1 MRPAPTHGGG
11 LGILTA
17 RNPMWDQRYSSD
29 TYVYGTEPNGF
40 LVTAAAR
47 LPPGKVLCLG
57 EGEGRNAVWLAARGH
72 EVTAVDSSGV
82 GLAKARRLA
91 AERGVRIT
99 TVHAD
104 LAAFDI
110 EPGAWDGIVSI
121 FCHLPPVLRA
131 DVHRRCVAG
140 LRPGGVLLLEAYT
153 PRQVGLG
160 TGGPPTAELMMDAET
175 LRAELAGLELLELRE
190 CEREVHEGEFHNGLG
205 AVVQLV
211 ARRP

>member
-1 MRPAPTHGGG
+1 
-11 LGILTA
+11 
-17 RNPMWDQRYSSD
+17 MWDQRYSSD

-57 EGEGRNAVWLAARGH
+57 EGEGRNAVWLAAQGH
-72 EVTAVDSSGV
+72 EVTAVDASGV
-82 GLAKARRLA
+82 GLRKAQRLA
-91 AERGVRIT
+91 AERGVTIA

-110 EPGAWDGIVSI
+110 EPGTWDGIVSI
-121 FCHLPPVLRA
+121 FCHLPPALRA

-153 PRQVGLG
+153 PRQLG
-160 TGGPPTAELMMDAET
+160 MGPA
-175 LRAELAGLELLELRE
+175 
-190 CEREVHEGEFHNGLG
+190 
-205 AVVQLV
+205 
-211 ARRP
+211 ARPRPSS